1 MAALDATSG
10 DGWTWSSVG
19 SKSFGMYSKGNVG
32 ILSIL
37 LGRVPT
43 MDSTRSNRCMLA
55 HRPIEK
61 CPAIGGLMAYMKRLT
76 VPNPSQLHVLVTPLP
91 LFCHHDP
98 QLLPVQRSINDM
110 K

>member
-37 LGRVPT
+37 LGRVP
-43 MDSTRSNRCMLA
+43 D
-55 HRPIEK
+55 H
-61 CPAIGGLMAYMKRLT
+61 GQHT
-76 VPNPSQLHVLVTPLP
+76 VEPLHVGTQAVAFLRPTTDSIALMR
-91 LFCHHDP
+91 CRSKN
-98 QLLPVQRSINDM
+98 VQPSGA
-110 K
+110 